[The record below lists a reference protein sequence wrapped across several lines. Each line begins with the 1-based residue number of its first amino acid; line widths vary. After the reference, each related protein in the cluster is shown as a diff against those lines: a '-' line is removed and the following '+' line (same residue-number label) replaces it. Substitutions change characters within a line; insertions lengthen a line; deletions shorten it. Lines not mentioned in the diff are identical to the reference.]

1 MTKPSGTKT
10 VIYAALAGNLL
21 VAITKFIAF
30 GITGSSAILSEGV
43 HSVVDTGNE
52 LLLLY
57 GLRQSRVRPDIE
69 HPLGHGRELYFWS
82 FVVAVLVFALGAGI
96 SFYEGIVHL
105 REPAPLHDPTANY
118 VVLAFAFGFEGFS
131 WWVAVKQLRA
141 TKGSLGYLDAIR
153 QSKDP
158 GSFSV
163 LLEDSAALIGL
174 VIAFGGVAASHL
186 LQHPELDGV
195 ASIGIALV
203 LTFTAIF
210 LALKTKDL
218 LIGEPAPKEVEPS
231 IRQIAERD
239 AAVAHVNELFT
250 VQIGADNVVAGLS
263 AEFHDHLTT
272 SDIETSVNRL
282 EDAIRSKHPGITA
295 LFVRPQTAE
304 AWRRRRTP
312 LGKHQ

>member
-10 VIYAALAGNLL
+10 VIYVALVGNLL

-30 GITGSSAILSEGV
+30 GMSGSSAMLSEGV

-57 GLRQSRVRPDIE
+57 GLWRSRVRPDIE

-82 FVVAVLVFALGAGI
+82 FVVAVLVFALGAGV
-96 SFYEGIVHL
+96 SFYQGIVHL
-105 REPAPLHDPTANY
+105 REPVVLRDPTINY

-141 TKGSLGYLDAIR
+141 TKGSLGYLEAVR

-158 GSFSV
+158 GSFTV

-174 VIAFGGVAASHL
+174 VIAFSGIAASHL
-186 LQHPELDGV
+186 LQRPEFDGA

-203 LTFTAIF
+203 LTVTAIF
-210 LALKTKDL
+210 LARETKGL
-218 LIGEPAPKEVEPS
+218 LIGEPARKEVQAS
-231 IRQIAERD
+231 IRRIVEGD
-239 AAVAHVNELFT
+239 PAVAHVNELFT
-250 VQIGADNVVAGLS
+250 VQIGPDNVVASLN
-263 AEFHDHLTT
+263 AEFQDHLKIPEVE
-272 SDIETSVNRL
+272 SIVNRL
-282 EDAIRSKHPGITA
+282 EDAIRSKHPEITA

-304 AWRRRRTP
+304 AWRRRRPT
-312 LGKHQ
+312 LGEHE